1 MFDHVVSPDEAFV
14 WCTDSS
20 APADLRERWI
30 PHDEWL
36 EYIQNL
42 VRCPSCD
49 GFVRIVS
56 FEHDGNIEEELED
69 ECTMCGAWLFL
80 QEREPLRIREYIGD
94 EVDVVAPIDVDIDGV
109 RLEGELTLQVQT
121 NLLGDIDNEDLLRAF
136 DRSMH
141 ELPNRIIQ
149 ALNDVGG
156 VDLSEFEFRD
166 SRERHIMHTLVDG
179 EYESEEE

>member
-1 MFDHVVSPDEAFV
+1 MVSPDEAFV

-49 GFVRIVS
+49 GFVRILS
-56 FEHDGNIEEELED
+56 FERDGNIEEELED
-69 ECTMCGAWLFL
+69 ECTACGAWLFL
-80 QEREPLRIREYIGD
+80 QEREPLRIREYMGD

-109 RLEGELTLQVQT
+109 RLEGELKFQIQT
-121 NLLGDIDNEDLLRAF
+121 NPLSDIDDEDLLRAF

-149 ALNDVGG
+149 SFNDNGG
-156 VDLSEFEFRD
+156 VDLSNFEFYD
-166 SRERHIMHTLVDG
+166 SRERNIMHTLVDG